1 MCDELI
7 PRQDRSPAA
16 ELDDL
21 GAADVAVLAT
31 LMLLQLSF
39 GNWRLA
45 ILSLLTLPMALVGGV
60 LAATVGGGVIS
71 LGSLVGFLTV
81 MGSAARNGILMI
93 ALPASGTS

>member
-1 MCDELI
+1 
-7 PRQDRSPAA
+7 
-16 ELDDL
+16 
-21 GAADVAVLAT
+21 VLAI

-45 ILSLLTLPMALVGGV
+45 VLSLLTLPMALVGGV

-81 MGSAARNGILMI
+81 MGIAARNGNLMI
-93 ALPASGTS
+93 AHCRHLERREGETAPVAA